1 MASISKQGKC
11 STAVAEKEPFVL
23 NGWEIPDIRNNI
35 VSFCSPHPW
44 TQFNQIAVADRR
56 CNTAWRR
63 RNHPFCERML
73 RAAIHRLG
81 NNARSSRM
89 SRSIV
94 LLLDTEGVLYT
105 AHRAQKLLEIQLER
119 LREAARAAGRAPL
132 ELAAA
137 SAAYEHAAAAYEH
150 AAAQEAALDEQL
162 GQQDS
167 SRS

>member
-1 MASISKQGKC
+1 
-11 STAVAEKEPFVL
+11 
-23 NGWEIPDIRNNI
+23 
-35 VSFCSPHPW
+35 
-44 TQFNQIAVADRR
+44 
-56 CNTAWRR
+56 
-63 RNHPFCERML
+63 
-73 RAAIHRLG
+73 
-81 NNARSSRM
+81 M

-132 ELAAA
+132 EFAA
-137 SAAYEHAAAAYEH
+137 SAAAYEHAAAAYED